1 MRRQTVTR
9 EQVFE
14 AADQIVDM
22 GLRPTQNAVIRRV
35 GGSFSTVGRYMEEW
49 RRGRRAANENP
60 AIALPDQLDG
70 LAKAFAGEIWAKALE
85 LVTARL
91 RDDQKRLEVEQLA
104 IDEDRIDMLNMIRD
118 MEDAAVAQ
126 GARIEAL
133 EKSARDAET
142 GVASLKDKIAK
153 AHERAIVAEA
163 RLGEANQ
170 RVEELLENI
179 AQAHQRNVDL
189 LQSLLSIRQR
199 RHARSR

>member
-22 GLRPTQNAVIRRV
+22 GLNPTQNAVIRRV

-49 RRGRRAANENP
+49 RRVRRAANENP
-60 AIALPDQLDG
+60 TAALPEQLDG
-70 LAKAFAGEIWAKALE
+70 AAKAFAGEIWAKALE
-85 LVTARL
+85 LMTARL

-118 MEDAAVAQ
+118 MEDAAVVQ

-133 EKSARDAET
+133 EKSARDAEA

-153 AHERAIVAEA
+153 AHERAVVAEA
-163 RLGEANQ
+163 RLGEANR

-189 LQSLLSIRQR
+189 LQSLLSTR
-199 RHARSR
+199 RRGHARSR